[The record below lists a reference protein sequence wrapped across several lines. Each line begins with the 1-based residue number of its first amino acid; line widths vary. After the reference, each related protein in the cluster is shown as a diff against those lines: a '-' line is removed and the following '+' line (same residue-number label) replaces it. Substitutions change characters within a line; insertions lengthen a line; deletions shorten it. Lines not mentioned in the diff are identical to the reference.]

1 LIITGHGQPGFILIS
16 ILVFW
21 SVIVRVHAM
30 RVIIFVI
37 ARIVLGDGQVGSQEI
52 KLAAIILTYPF
63 SQDTT

>member
-1 LIITGHGQPGFILIS
+1 MFC
-16 ILVFW
+16 
-21 SVIVRVHAM
+21 SVMGWVYTM

-52 KLAAIILTYPF
+52 KMAAIILTYLF